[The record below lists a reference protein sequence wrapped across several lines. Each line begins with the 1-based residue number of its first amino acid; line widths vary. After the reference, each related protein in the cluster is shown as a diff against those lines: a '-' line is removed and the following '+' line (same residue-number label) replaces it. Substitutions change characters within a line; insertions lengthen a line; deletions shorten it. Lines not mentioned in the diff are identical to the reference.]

1 MSNYYYKKSR
11 SKPIRTYV
19 RLSGLLLSLV
29 GISILLYFGLPIG
42 TSYFMLQNVYASQN
56 ITTPI
61 PLVKVLTGQRIKTIL
76 ATAINSSDE
85 VDYTDAKTWFPSFEI
100 NPATPRVKGYTL
112 SVNKIGIKEA
122 YVTTEDYNVGKHLVN
137 YGGTAVPPDKG
148 NAVIFGHSTL
158 PQLFN
163 PKDYKTIFAKLHTLE
178 KGDTF
183 AVTVD
188 EVSYI
193 YKIYA
198 IDIVSPDDFT
208 PLMQRYDDSY
218 LTVITC
224 TPPGTIW
231 ERLVVS
237 SRLVKDK

>member
-1 MSNYYYKKSR
+1 MNKYYYKKGGTKNTR
-11 SKPIRTYV
+11 AYIRIA
-19 RLSGLLLSLV
+19 GLFISLI
-29 GISILLYFGLPIG
+29 GIGMLVYFALPIG

-56 ITTPI
+56 LTTPI
-61 PLVKVLTGQRIKTIL
+61 PTIKVLTKQRIQSLL
-76 ATAINSSDE
+76 ATAVSGE
-85 VDYTDAKTWFPSFEI
+85 TTDYTDAKLWFPSFEI
-100 NPATPRVKGYTL
+100 NPATPRIKGYTL
-112 SVNKIGIKEA
+112 SIPKIDITDA

-163 PKDYKTIFAKLHTLE
+163 PKDYKTIFAKLHTIE
-178 KGDTF
+178 KGDSLI
-183 AVTVD
+183 VSVD
-188 EVSYI
+188 GTRYT
-193 YKIYA
+193 YKVYA
-198 IDIVSPDDFT
+198 IDIVPPDDFA
-208 PLMQRYDDSY
+208 PLMQHYDDSY

-237 SRLVKDK
+237 AKLVKET

>member
-1 MSNYYYKKSR
+1 MSNYYYKKSGAR
-11 SKPIRTYV
+11 TSRTYL
-19 RLSGLLLSLV
+19 RYFGLFLSVL
-29 GISILLYFGLPIG
+29 GISILLYFALPIG

-61 PLVKVLTGQRIKTIL
+61 PVVKVLTKERIKYILSNTINPDQ
-76 ATAINSSDE
+76 T
-85 VDYTDAKTWFPSFEI
+85 DYSNAKTWFPSFEVS
-100 NPATPRVKGYTL
+100 PAAPRIKGYTL
-112 SVNKIGIKEA
+112 SIPKINIDQA
-122 YVTTEDYNVGKHLVN
+122 YVTTEDYNVAKHLVN

-183 AVTVD
+183 SVNVD
-188 EVSYI
+188 GVEYT
-193 YKIYA
+193 YKIFA
-198 IDIVSPDDFT
+198 IDIVSPEDFT
-208 PLMQRYDDSY
+208 PLMQRYDASY

-237 SRLVKDK
+237 SRLVEKE